1 MFQFTK
7 IPKNNFIYNT
17 TKPPL
22 NDSVIRSILLLYWHE
37 AAVVARSELESI
49 WRCKLEK
56 SKKTD
61 IDIVKKNQK
70 YYPNPDPRLRIT
82 ALGSPAPPISPQ
94 FGTRRERLEHLQNT
108 KNATLSSTNREATNQ
123 RQHGPKRHHNLILNL

>member
-61 IDIVKKNQK
+61 IDIVKKK
-70 YYPNPDPRLRIT
+70 PEIL
-82 ALGSPAPPISPQ
+82 PQ
-94 FGTRRERLEHLQNT
+94 
-108 KNATLSSTNREATNQ
+108 
-123 RQHGPKRHHNLILNL
+123 P